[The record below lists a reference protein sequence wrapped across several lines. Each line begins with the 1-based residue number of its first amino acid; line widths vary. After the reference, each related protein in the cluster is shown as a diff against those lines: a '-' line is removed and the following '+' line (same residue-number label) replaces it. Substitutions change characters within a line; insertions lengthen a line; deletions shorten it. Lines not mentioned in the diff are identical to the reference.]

1 MIKLVA
7 VLLGFYLPRNKEAK
21 TMIHCGNAHLCIKAI
36 IGILRTKDFEVVM
49 ADMKH
54 STAGM
59 VVHVRADG
67 PRRQKV

>member
-1 MIKLVA
+1 
-7 VLLGFYLPRNKEAK
+7 
-21 TMIHCGNAHLCIKAI
+21 MIHCGNAHLCIKAI